1 MRLVDPQYVMQL
13 EKRLEQMERNLKE
26 QSGPRDNTERC
37 RPHQSPKT
45 YHESHQLFP
54 TSDECVVSDST
65 SSLRA
70 PSIDTNIQKTIT
82 SPKQQQIIEPVSL
95 SSKGATAYN
104 GNYTVQPENAENA
117 PIGIVPISPDLGQI
131 DEALT
136 NILVDWFYHSIYP
149 IFPIIDR
156 REFQPQYDHWLHH
169 RYSARKDVDENEFP
183 FLLYALLAAAASIFP
198 KAHPIFEH
206 EECSVY
212 KGIEM
217 GDLLYWHALSLGLNK
232 FYQRNTTSAFNTIAA
247 HGILSLYLVESGNV
261 HDSWVT
267 VGHAIRLY
275 QGLDV
280 DHDATP
286 EASDIFSTQ
295 SNLWWCLY
303 ILDRSLS
310 TALLKPL
317 TSEDCENKVDLSEDK
332 DHQESSLEFR
342 KDSWFAVVA
351 DFHVTMARIYKSV
364 RRIRQFQLSKVP
376 QLEDK
381 LRSSVKKHDEELE
394 RYYTK
399 QVLPMIQ
406 TGDRLIEPLAL
417 QTIAVSSYYIGVV
430 LLYRTL
436 LERLDI
442 AEPGAFL
449 RCAEA
454 ASNCIKAT
462 PEVIAKV
469 PTSHFIIQQVRAIY
483 ASTKALLHCIRLAR
497 NPTFTNRAWSDVET
511 GFNMLRN
518 SKIKWPEINKYQ
530 SLTEKDMMLTQ
541 MSLSKQEAFNRI
553 FDSYGQF
560 TITPAQMSNEGIG
573 LSFDGNLTQQI
584 HTGEEIELSHEKGK
598 NRVLFGD
605 ERNAHQVV
613 SPVTESQRKRRKTS
627 PNTVGSNADLESST
641 LNFPSE
647 LESIDSSYAVELE
660 PDYFGDLFAQTSTF
674 ENLLDD
680 AAVMKSIEN
689 FYAQYGE

>member
-1 MRLVDPQYVMQL
+1 MQL

-26 QSGPRDNTERC
+26 QSGPRDNTDRC

-45 YHESHQLFP
+45 YNESHQLFP
-54 TSDECVVSDST
+54 TSDECIVSDST
-65 SSLRA
+65 SSLHA
-70 PSIDTNIQKTIT
+70 PSMDTNIQTTTT
-82 SPKQQQIIEPVSL
+82 SSKRQQIIELASL
-95 SSKGATAYN
+95 SPKEASTDN
-104 GNYTVQPENAENA
+104 GSHTDQPENAENA
-117 PIGIVPISPDLGQI
+117 PIGIISISPDLGQI
-131 DEALT
+131 DEVLT
-136 NILVDWFYHSIYP
+136 NILVEWFYHSIYP
-149 IFPIIDR
+149 IFPIIER
-156 REFQPQYDHWLHH
+156 REFQPQYDRWLRH
-169 RYSARKDVDENEFP
+169 RNSARKDVDENEFP

-198 KAHPIFEH
+198 KAHPVFEH
-206 EECSVY
+206 EGCSIY
-212 KGIEM
+212 KGLEM

-232 FYQRNTTSAFNTIAA
+232 SYQRNTTSAFNTIAA
-247 HGILSLYLVESGNV
+247 HGILSLCLVESGNV

-280 DHDATP
+280 DNDATT
-286 EASDIFSTQ
+286 EASGIFSTQ

-317 TSEDCENKVDLSEDK
+317 TSDDCENKAELSKDK
-332 DHQESSLEFR
+332 DHQESSLEFQ

-351 DFHVTMARIYKSV
+351 DFHVTMGRIYKSV

-376 QLEDK
+376 RLEDK

-406 TGDRLIEPLAL
+406 TGDGMIEPIAL
-417 QTIAVSSYYIGVV
+417 QTIAVSSYHIGVV

-442 AEPGAFL
+442 ADPGAFL

-454 ASNCIKAT
+454 ASNCIKTT

-469 PTSHFIIQQVRAIY
+469 PASHFIIQQVRAIY

-497 NPTFTNRAWSDVET
+497 NPTFTNRAWSDVEA
-511 GFNMLRN
+511 GFNVLRN
-518 SKIKWPEINKYQ
+518 SKIKWPEINQYQ

-560 TITPAQMSNEGIG
+560 TIAPAQRSNEGVG
-573 LSFDGNLTQQI
+573 LSFDGNLTQQR
-584 HTGEEIELSHEKGK
+584 HTGEEIEQSHEKGK
-598 NRVLFGD
+598 NRVLFED

-613 SPVTESQRKRRKTS
+613 SPVKESQRKRRKTS
-627 PNTVGSNADLESST
+627 LNTFGSNADLESST
-641 LNFPSE
+641 FNFPSE
-647 LESIDSSYAVELE
+647 LESIDSSHAVELE
-660 PDYFGDLFAQTSTF
+660 PDYFGDLFAQTPTF
-674 ENLLDD
+674 ENFLDD
-680 AAVMKSIEN
+680 AVVMESIER
-689 FYAQYGE
+689 FYSQYGE